1 MENGATP
8 KYIPLGESIS
18 TGDQMN
24 ILNTEQKQ
32 PHTSVMTKEV
42 VEYLQIRD
50 GGIYI
55 DGTIGAG
62 GHTEA
67 ILQASNNSA
76 FIIGIDKDPEALN
89 LTELLLR
96 PYRKNITLRQGSFA
110 DMESIC
116 KTVGVERVDGILL
129 DLGISSMQLESSG
142 RGFSFIRNEPLDMRM
157 DPQTKTTAADIVNKY
172 SVDELEHILRN
183 FGDEPK
189 ARRISKIIS
198 EARPISNTKQLAE
211 LVSRAVL
218 LNMSTKQKVKIHPA
232 TKTFQA
238 LRIAVNT
245 ELKDLEMGLLSSLN
259 LLKLPNLNRKNS
271 YGRLAVIAFHSLED
285 RIVKTFIKTEST
297 DCLCSKKQ
305 PICTCDHAA
314 RLRPV
319 NRKPL
324 VPSSREIL
332 SNPRSRSAKL
342 RVAEVLD
349 RQVHNV

>member
-8 KYIPLGESIS
+8 KYIPLGESVN

-24 ILNTEQKQ
+24 ILNTKQKQ

-76 FIIGIDKDPEALN
+76 SIIGIDKDPEALN
-89 LTELLLR
+89 LTELLLK

-116 KTVGVERVDGILL
+116 KTIGVDQVDGILL

-142 RGFSFIRNEPLDMRM
+142 RGFSFIENEPLDMRM

-172 SVDELEHILRN
+172 PIDELEHILRN

-198 EARPISNTKQLAE
+198 AARPVSTTKQLAE

-259 LLKLPNLNRKNS
+259 LLKLPDLNRKNS

-285 RIVKTFIKTEST
+285 RIVKKFIKIEST

-324 VPSSREIL
+324 VPSSHEIL